1 MNISRRRLAD
11 TSKQN
16 IKPYVARASRACS
29 KIIFLH
35 STNQIIDFWRCC
47 CRFGRRFLNFLLT
60 CCDTTTFLQ
69 NLAAKWLW
77 YQVFS
82 RQNDAGL
89 GALSVA
95 LWENL
100 VLSVVLHLESKA
112 LYLRAFLTEKVRR
125 TWILREEKTDYA
137 WLCFQEKNDF
147 SKNYMIAIIDSIQ
160 VRKDM
165 QINISIYMNTDIN
178 SINHPLGLSWLNYKI
193 NTFCFTL
200 YCFSKNKRKENS
212 SMHQIWLFSVK
223 WICKKTHQITSTMG
237 HKSK

>member
-1 MNISRRRLAD
+1 MVLFSEPQMWTFHVVVWQF

-16 IKPYVARASRACS
+16 IKPCAARASRTCS

-47 CRFGRRFLNFLLT
+47 CRFGRHFLNFLLT
-60 CCDTTTFLQ
+60 CSDTTTFLE

-95 LWENL
+95 LWQNL

-112 LYLRAFLTEKVRR
+112 LYLRAFLYRESQTNLNCERR
-125 TWILREEKTDYA
+125 KNRLCLALFPREE
-137 WLCFQEKNDF
+137 
-147 SKNYMIAIIDSIQ
+147 
-160 VRKDM
+160 
-165 QINISIYMNTDIN
+165 
-178 SINHPLGLSWLNYKI
+178 
-193 NTFCFTL
+193 
-200 YCFSKNKRKENS
+200 
-212 SMHQIWLFSVK
+212 WLFEKIMSLRN
-223 WICKKTHQITSTMG
+223 HRQHS
-237 HKSK
+237 S